1 MAWKVKKVASKKPAK
16 SKKVTKPKPVKKVV
30 PKSSSAR
37 KKKPSV
43 KVAKKSVKKVV
54 KKPVKKVVKKTPT
67 KVIKK
72 LTKKVVKKVEIKK
85 SLSSTK
91 AIDDKEVKKPSSVE
105 NSDGKEKNKSEDEE
119 SVEKK
124 TMKEKMAEEIM
135 RQESSEPTVL
145 DNDSLENIERTPNG
159 KNISD
164 QPLVQEMK
172 TSYLDYAMSVIVA
185 RALPDVRD
193 GMKPVHRR
201 ILYAMWKLGLKS
213 SAKFRKSATVVGEV
227 LGKYHP
233 HGDSS
238 VYDAMV
244 RMAQDFSLRY
254 MLVNGQGN
262 FGSIDGDGAAA
273 MRYTE
278 AKLQKISDELLSD
291 IEKDTVDFMP
301 NYDGSQKEPVV
312 LPARVPNLLLNG
324 SMGIAVGMATN
335 IPPHNLREVI
345 DATCHLIDHPQADTD
360 ALMEF
365 VKGPDFPTGGIAYDI
380 KELKSAYSTGK
391 GGIVVRAK
399 TEIKEA
405 KRGFKIIVSEI
416 PYQVNKS
423 TLLEKIATLVKDKK
437 IKGVSDLRDESNKE
451 GLRIVIDLKDSAY
464 PKKILNS
471 LYKHTQL
478 QDKFHFNTVALV
490 DGLQPKLLTLK
501 GILNEF
507 IKHRQEVVTR
517 RVTFDLNKAKD
528 RLHILE
534 GLVMALE
541 KIDAIIKTIKQS
553 KDKEVA
559 KVNLIKKFKLSD
571 RQAVAILEMK
581 LQQLANLERLKLEE
595 ELKEKKKII
604 KELTAILKDPKKVL
618 KIIKDEL
625 DEIKN
630 KYGDERRT
638 KIIKGKVDQISSE
651 DLIPKEDIV
660 VIMTKDGYIKRMSA
674 DNFHTQNR
682 GGKGVIGSATK
693 EEDVIERL
701 FSCTTHSELLFFTS
715 RGRVFQLKAYE
726 IPVATRQAKGQNIV
740 NFLQLAPEEKV
751 NAILPNDEISEFKYL
766 MFITNNGLIK
776 KTEIDKFSNVR
787 KSGLISIKLKD
798 NDFLKWVKPTT
809 GKDEVVL
816 VTANGQSIR
825 TKEKNIR
832 SMGRSASGVR
842 GIKLKT
848 DDRVVGMLII
858 NPKKNDKDQLAVVME
873 NGFGKKTVLKV
884 YKVQG
889 RGGSGIKTA
898 RVTTKTGKIVSAFMA
913 DEINKDKDIIII
925 STGAQVIR
933 LALKNI
939 PSIGR
944 ATQGVR
950 LMRFKRAD
958 DKVVS
963 VTIV

>member
-1 MAWKVKKVASKKPAK
+1 LFILYIYLHKYMAWKVKKVKA
-16 SKKVTKPKPVKKVV
+16 KKVV
-30 PKSSSAR
+30 
-37 KKKPSV
+37 KK
-43 KVAKKSVKKVV
+43 AV
-54 KKPVKKVVKKTPT
+54 KKPVKKVIKKKAVPKKKSLVKVKKVAKKT
-67 KVIKK
+67 IKK
-72 LTKKVVKKVEIKK
+72 TVKKVVKKAPVKKVIKEIKPE
-85 SLSSTK
+85 TEVVVPEVVE
-91 AIDDKEVKKPSSVE
+91 DKIE
-105 NSDGKEKNKSEDEE
+105 
-119 SVEKK
+119 
-124 TMKEKMAEEIM
+124 
-135 RQESSEPTVL
+135 
-145 DNDSLENIERTPNG
+145 IERTPNG
-159 KNISD
+159 KNVSD
-164 QPLVQEMK
+164 QPLVEEMK
-172 TSYLDYAMSVIVA
+172 TSYLDYAMSVIVS

-193 GMKPVHRR
+193 GLKPVHRR
-201 ILYAMWKLGLKS
+201 ILYAMWKLGLRP

-244 RMAQDFSLRY
+244 RMAQEFSLRY

-278 AKLQKISDELLSD
+278 AKLQKISEELLSD

-335 IPPHNLREVI
+335 IPPHNLREVV
-345 DATCHLIDHPQADTD
+345 DATCHLIDHPQADVD

-365 VKGPDFPTGGIAYDI
+365 VKGPDFPTGGIAYDV

-391 GGIVVRAK
+391 GGVVVRAK
-399 TEIKEA
+399 TEITEGK
-405 KRGFKIIVSEI
+405 KGFKIIVSEI

-423 TLLEKIATLVKDKK
+423 TLLEKIANLVKDKK
-437 IKGVSDLRDESNKE
+437 ITGVSDLRDESNKD
-451 GLRIVIDLKDSAY
+451 GIRIVIYLKDSAY

-478 QDKFHFNTVALV
+478 QDKFHFNTVALI
-490 DGLQPKLLTLK
+490 DGIQPKLLSLK
-501 GILNEF
+501 VILSEF

-528 RLHILE
+528 RAHILE

-553 KDKEVA
+553 KDKEIA
-559 KVNLIKKFKLSD
+559 KVNLIKKFKLTD

-581 LQQLANLERLKLEE
+581 LQQLANLEKLKLEE
-595 ELKEKKKII
+595 ELKEKKRII
-604 KELTAILKDPKKVL
+604 RELTAILKDPKKVL

-625 DEIKN
+625 HEIKD
-630 KYGDERRT
+630 KFGDERRT
-638 KIIKGKVDQISSE
+638 RIIKGKVDQISSE
-651 DLIPKEDIV
+651 DLIPKEEIV
-660 VIMTKDGYIKRMSA
+660 VIMTKDGYIKRMST

-701 FSCTTHSELLFFTS
+701 FACTTHSDLLFFTS
-715 RGRVFQLKAYE
+715 RGRVFQLKSYE

-751 NAILPNDEISEFKYL
+751 NAILPNDEIAELKYL

-798 NDFLKWVKPTT
+798 GDFLKWVKPTT

-842 GIKLKT
+842 GIRLKGE
-848 DDRVVGMLII
+848 DQIVGMLII
-858 NPKKNDKDQLAVVME
+858 NPKRTDKDKLSIVME
-873 NGFGKKTVLKV
+873 NGFGKKTFLKA

-898 RVTTKTGKIVSAFMA
+898 KVTAKTGKIVSAFIA
-913 DEINKDKDIIII
+913 DEENKDKDIIII

-939 PSIGR
+939 PTIGR

-950 LMRFKRAD
+950 LMRFKKAG
-958 DKVVS
+958 DKVAS

>member
-1 MAWKVKKVASKKPAK
+1 
-16 SKKVTKPKPVKKVV
+16 
-30 PKSSSAR
+30 
-37 KKKPSV
+37 
-43 KVAKKSVKKVV
+43 
-54 KKPVKKVVKKTPT
+54 
-67 KVIKK
+67 
-72 LTKKVVKKVEIKK
+72 
-85 SLSSTK
+85 
-91 AIDDKEVKKPSSVE
+91 
-105 NSDGKEKNKSEDEE
+105 
-119 SVEKK
+119 
-124 TMKEKMAEEIM
+124 
-135 RQESSEPTVL
+135 
-145 DNDSLENIERTPNG
+145 
-159 KNISD
+159 
-164 QPLVQEMK
+164 
-172 TSYLDYAMSVIVA
+172 
-185 RALPDVRD
+185 
-193 GMKPVHRR
+193 
-201 ILYAMWKLGLKS
+201 
-213 SAKFRKSATVVGEV
+213 
-227 LGKYHP
+227 
-233 HGDSS
+233 
-238 VYDAMV
+238 
-244 RMAQDFSLRY
+244 
-254 MLVNGQGN
+254 
-262 FGSIDGDGAAA
+262 
-273 MRYTE
+273 
-278 AKLQKISDELLSD
+278 
-291 IEKDTVDFMP
+291 
-301 NYDGSQKEPVV
+301 
-312 LPARVPNLLLNG
+312 
-324 SMGIAVGMATN
+324 MGIAVGMATN
-335 IPPHNLREVI
+335 IPPHNLREVV
-345 DATCHLIDHPQADTD
+345 DATCHLIDYPQADVD

-365 VKGPDFPTGGIAYDI
+365 IKGPDFPTGGIAYDV

-399 TEIKEA
+399 TEITEGK
-405 KRGFKIIVSEI
+405 KGFKIIVSEI

-423 TLLEKIATLVKDKK
+423 TLLEKIANLVKDKK
-437 IKGVSDLRDESNKE
+437 ITGVSDLRDESNKD
-451 GLRIVIDLKDSAY
+451 GIRIVIYLKDSAY

-478 QDKFHFNTVALV
+478 QDKFHFNTVALI
-490 DGLQPKLLTLK
+490 DGIQPKLLSLK
-501 GILNEF
+501 TILSEF

-528 RLHILE
+528 RAHILE

-553 KDKEVA
+553 RDKEVA
-559 KVNLIKKFKLSD
+559 KINLIKKFKLTD

-581 LQQLANLERLKLEE
+581 LQQLANLEKLKLEE
-595 ELKEKKKII
+595 ELKEKKRII
-604 KELTAILKDPKKVL
+604 KELTAILKDPKKIL

-625 DEIKN
+625 SEIKD

-638 KIIKGKVDQISSE
+638 RIIKGKVDEISSE

-660 VIMTKDGYIKRMSA
+660 VIMTKDGYIKRMST

-701 FSCTTHSELLFFTS
+701 FSCTTHSDLLFFTS
-715 RGRVFQLKAYE
+715 RGRAFQLKSYE

-751 NAILPNDEISEFKYL
+751 NAILPNDEISQFKYL

-798 NDFLKWVKPTT
+798 GDFLKWVKPTT

-842 GIKLKT
+842 GIRLKGE
-848 DDRVVGMLII
+848 DQIVGMLIVDSS
-858 NPKKNDKDQLAVVME
+858 KADKDKLSIVME
-873 NGFGKKTVLKV
+873 NGFGKKTVLKA

-898 RVTTKTGKIVSAFMA
+898 KVTTKTGKIVSAFMA
-913 DEINKDKDIIII
+913 NEENKDKDIIII
-925 STGAQVIR
+925 SSGAQVIR
-933 LALKNI
+933 LGLKNI
-939 PSIGR
+939 PTIGR

-950 LMRFKRAD
+950 LMRFKKTN
-958 DKVVS
+958 DKVAS

>member
-1 MAWKVKKVASKKPAK
+1 MGTIHFKSYLHKYMAWKVKKVKT
-16 SKKVTKPKPVKKVV
+16 KKVASAKGGSASSGKKSTVKKPVKKIV
-30 PKSSSAR
+30 PK
-37 KKKPSV
+37 KKVPV
-43 KVAKKSVKKVV
+43 KVTKKSVKKVI
-54 KKPVKKVVKKTPT
+54 KKPAKKVVKKIPA
-67 KVIKK
+67 
-72 LTKKVVKKVEIKK
+72 KKVEKKVTPKK
-85 SLSSTK
+85 SSSSAKVTN
-91 AIDDKEVKKPSSVE
+91 DKEVKKE
-105 NSDGKEKNKSEDEE
+105 KEIVK
-119 SVEKK
+119 
-124 TMKEKMAEEIM
+124 EEIKPEIEKGETIHELPV
-135 RQESSEPTVL
+135 QVEDKIT
-145 DNDSLENIERTPNG
+145 IERTPNG
-159 KNISD
+159 KNVTD
-164 QPLVQEMK
+164 QPLVEEMK
-172 TSYLDYAMSVIVA
+172 TSYLDYAMSVIVS

-193 GMKPVHRR
+193 GLKPVHRR
-201 ILYAMWKLGLKS
+201 ILYAMWKLGLRPS
-213 SAKFRKSATVVGEV
+213 HKFRKSATVVGEV

-244 RMAQDFSLRY
+244 RMAQEFSLRY

-278 AKLQKISDELLSD
+278 AKLQKISEELLSD

-335 IPPHNLREVI
+335 IPPHNLREVV
-345 DATCHLIDHPQADTD
+345 DATCHLIDYPQADVD

-365 VKGPDFPTGGIAYDI
+365 IKGPDFPTGGIAYDV

-399 TEIKEA
+399 TEITEGK
-405 KRGFKIIVSEI
+405 KGFKIIVSEI

-423 TLLEKIATLVKDKK
+423 TLLEKIANLVKDKK
-437 IKGVSDLRDESNKE
+437 ITGVSDLRDESNKD
-451 GLRIVIDLKDSAY
+451 GIRIVIYLKDSAY

-478 QDKFHFNTVALV
+478 QDKFHFNTVALI
-490 DGLQPKLLTLK
+490 DGIQPKLLSLK
-501 GILNEF
+501 TILSEF

-528 RLHILE
+528 RAHILE

-553 KDKEVA
+553 RDKEVA
-559 KVNLIKKFKLSD
+559 KINLIKKFKLTD

-581 LQQLANLERLKLEE
+581 LQQLANLEKLKLEE
-595 ELKEKKKII
+595 ELKEKKRII
-604 KELTAILKDPKKVL
+604 KELTAILKDPKKIL

-625 DEIKN
+625 SEIKD

-638 KIIKGKVDQISSE
+638 RIIKGKVDEISSE

-660 VIMTKDGYIKRMSA
+660 VIMTKDGYIKRMST

-701 FSCTTHSELLFFTS
+701 FSCTTHSDLLFFTS
-715 RGRVFQLKAYE
+715 RGRAFQLKSYE

-751 NAILPNDEISEFKYL
+751 NAILPNDEISQFKYL

-798 NDFLKWVKPTT
+798 GDFLKWVKPTT

-842 GIKLKT
+842 GIRLKGE
-848 DDRVVGMLII
+848 DQIVGMLIVDSS
-858 NPKKNDKDQLAVVME
+858 KADKDKLSIVME
-873 NGFGKKTVLKV
+873 NGFGKKTVLKA

-898 RVTTKTGKIVSAFMA
+898 KVTTKTGKIVSAFMA
-913 DEINKDKDIIII
+913 NEENKDKDIIII
-925 STGAQVIR
+925 SSGAQVIR
-933 LALKNI
+933 LGLKNI
-939 PSIGR
+939 PTIGR

-950 LMRFKRAD
+950 LMRFKKTN
-958 DKVVS
+958 DKVAS

>member
-1 MAWKVKKVASKKPAK
+1 MAWKI
-16 SKKVTKPKPVKKVV
+16 KKVTAKKGSSTDSNQSKGSKKTNSHKKISQKFSKNPKEKSIKNISKSKSIS
-30 PKSSSAR
+30 KSS
-37 KKKPSV
+37 V
-43 KVAKKSVKKVV
+43 DTLVG
-54 KKPVKKVVKKTPT
+54 
-67 KVIKK
+67 KK
-72 LTKKVVKKVEIKK
+72 LNITKQKISKMKKQAKLESDSSKKGNDPVV
-85 SLSSTK
+85 
-91 AIDDKEVKKPSSVE
+91 
-105 NSDGKEKNKSEDEE
+105 
-119 SVEKK
+119 
-124 TMKEKMAEEIM
+124 
-135 RQESSEPTVL
+135 
-145 DNDSLENIERTPNG
+145 IERTPNE

-164 QPLVQEMK
+164 QALVEEMK
-172 TSYLDYAMSVIVA
+172 TSYLDYAMSVIVS

-193 GMKPVHRR
+193 GLKPVHRR
-201 ILYAMWKLGLKS
+201 ILYAMWKIGLKP

-244 RMAQDFSLRY
+244 RMAQEFSLRY

-278 AKLQKISDELLSD
+278 AKLQKISEELLSD

-335 IPPHNLREVI
+335 IPPHNLGEVI
-345 DATCHLIDHPQADTD
+345 DATCHLIDHPQVDVD

-365 VKGPDFPTGGIAYDI
+365 IKGPDFPTGGIVYDI

-391 GGIVVRAK
+391 GGVVMRAK
-399 TEIKEA
+399 TEIVEA
-405 KRGFKIIVSEI
+405 KKGFRIIVSEI
-416 PYQVNKS
+416 PYQVNKA
-423 TLLEKIATLVKDKK
+423 TLLEKIANLVKDKK
-437 IKGVSDLRDESNKE
+437 INGVSDLRDESNKD
-451 GLRIVIDLKDSAY
+451 GIRIVIYLKDSAY

-478 QDKFHFNTVALV
+478 QDKFHFNMVALV
-490 DGLQPKLLTLK
+490 DGIQPKLLNLK
-501 GILNEF
+501 SILGEF
-507 IKHRQEVVTR
+507 IKHRQNVVFR

-528 RLHILE
+528 RFHILE

-553 KDKEVA
+553 KDKEIA
-559 KVNLIKKFKLSD
+559 KLNLIKKFKFSE
-571 RQAVAILEMK
+571 RQTVAILEMK

-604 KELTAILKDPKKVL
+604 KELTAILKDPQKIL
-618 KIIKDEL
+618 EIIKQEL
-625 DEIKN
+625 IDIKD

-638 KIIKGKVDQISSE
+638 KIVKGSINKISTE
-651 DLIPKEDIV
+651 DIIPKEDIV
-660 VIMTKDGYIKRMSA
+660 VIMTRDGYIKRMST
-674 DNFHTQNR
+674 DNFHAQHR

-693 EEDVIERL
+693 EEDVVERM
-701 FSCTTHSELLFFTS
+701 FSATTHSDLLFFTS

-726 IPVATRQAKGQNIV
+726 IPVATRQAKGQNII

-751 NAILPNDEISEFKYL
+751 NAILPNDEISGFKYL
-766 MFITNNGLIK
+766 VFVTNNGLIK
-776 KTEIDKFSNVR
+776 KTEIDKFINVR
-787 KSGLISIKLKD
+787 KSGLISIKLKPG
-798 NDFLKWVKPTT
+798 DFLKWVKPTT

-816 VTANGQSIR
+816 VTANGQSLR

-832 SMGRSASGVR
+832 SMGRSAAGVR
-842 GIKLKT
+842 GIRLKG
-848 DDRVVGMLII
+848 DDQIVGMLII
-858 NPKKNDKDQLAVVME
+858 DPARTNKDKLAVVMA
-873 NGFGKKTVLKV
+873 NGFGKKTVLKS

-898 RVTTKTGKIVSAFMA
+898 KITSKTGKIVSAFIA
-913 DEINKDKDIIII
+913 DELNKDKDIIII

-939 PSIGR
+939 PTSSGR

-950 LMRFKRAD
+950 LMRFKKASDRVA
-958 DKVVS
+958 S

>member
-1 MAWKVKKVASKKPAK
+1 MGTIHFKSYLHKYMAWKVKKVKT
-16 SKKVTKPKPVKKVV
+16 KKVASAKGGSASSGKKSTVKKPVKKIV
-30 PKSSSAR
+30 PK
-37 KKKPSV
+37 KKVPV
-43 KVAKKSVKKVV
+43 KVTKKSVKKVI
-54 KKPVKKVVKKTPT
+54 KKPAKKVVKKIPA
-67 KVIKK
+67 
-72 LTKKVVKKVEIKK
+72 KKVEKKVTPKK
-85 SLSSTK
+85 SSSSAKVTN
-91 AIDDKEVKKPSSVE
+91 DKEVKKE
-105 NSDGKEKNKSEDEE
+105 KEIVK
-119 SVEKK
+119 
-124 TMKEKMAEEIM
+124 EEIKPEIEKGETIHELPV
-135 RQESSEPTVL
+135 QVEDKIT
-145 DNDSLENIERTPNG
+145 IERTPNG
-159 KNISD
+159 KNVTD
-164 QPLVQEMK
+164 QPLVEEIK
-172 TSYLDYAMSVIVA
+172 TSYLDYAMSVIVS

-193 GMKPVHRR
+193 GLKPVHRR
-201 ILYAMWKLGLKS
+201 ILYAMWKLGLRPS
-213 SAKFRKSATVVGEV
+213 HKFRKSATVVGEV

-244 RMAQDFSLRY
+244 RMAQEFSLRY

-278 AKLQKISDELLSD
+278 AKLQKISEELLSD

-335 IPPHNLREVI
+335 IPPHNLREVV
-345 DATCHLIDHPQADTD
+345 DATCHLIDYPQADVD

-365 VKGPDFPTGGIAYDI
+365 IKGPDFPTGGIAYDV

-399 TEIKEA
+399 TEITEGK
-405 KRGFKIIVSEI
+405 KGFKIIVSEI

-423 TLLEKIATLVKDKK
+423 TLLEKIANLVKDKK
-437 IKGVSDLRDESNKE
+437 ITGVSDLRDESNKD
-451 GLRIVIDLKDSAY
+451 GIRIVIYLKDSAY

-478 QDKFHFNTVALV
+478 QDKFHFNTVALI
-490 DGLQPKLLTLK
+490 DGIQPKLLSLK
-501 GILNEF
+501 TILSEF

-528 RLHILE
+528 RAHILE

-553 KDKEVA
+553 RDKEVA
-559 KVNLIKKFKLSD
+559 KINLIKKFKLTD

-581 LQQLANLERLKLEE
+581 LQQLANLEKLKLEE
-595 ELKEKKKII
+595 ELKEKKRII
-604 KELTAILKDPKKVL
+604 KELTAILKDPKKIL

-625 DEIKN
+625 SEIKD

-638 KIIKGKVDQISSE
+638 RIIKGKVDEISSE

-660 VIMTKDGYIKRMSA
+660 VIMTKDGYIKRMST

-701 FSCTTHSELLFFTS
+701 FSCTTHSDLLFFTS
-715 RGRVFQLKAYE
+715 RGRAFQLKSYE

-751 NAILPNDEISEFKYL
+751 NAILPNDEISQFKYL

-798 NDFLKWVKPTT
+798 GDFLKWVKPTT

-842 GIKLKT
+842 GIRLKGE
-848 DDRVVGMLII
+848 DQIVGMLIVDSS
-858 NPKKNDKDQLAVVME
+858 KADKDKLSIVME
-873 NGFGKKTVLKV
+873 NGFGKKTVLKA

-898 RVTTKTGKIVSAFMA
+898 KVTTKTGKIVSAFMA
-913 DEINKDKDIIII
+913 NEENKDKDIIII
-925 STGAQVIR
+925 SSGAQVIR
-933 LALKNI
+933 LGLKNI
-939 PSIGR
+939 PTIGR

-950 LMRFKRAD
+950 LMRFKKTN
-958 DKVVS
+958 DKVAS